1 MSCSLL
7 KFLGI
12 FLILS
17 AILSTFRCNRSLSG
31 IVFVIY
37 PADKRHHTRI
47 FQTDSR
53 DICTEKQKIGGHKR
67 KYAVLGKIAQPIFDP
82 LRKRCF
88 ISVHCISPCQ
98 YYSAGAAARLL
109 PKDSFLLRKISIC
122 SSGKTWHEKYLENNM
137 HIFYN
142 KCAVYSRIKRSRNE
156 VISCIGTPY
165 WITE

>member
-1 MSCSLL
+1 MLN
-7 KFLGI
+7 FLGI

-88 ISVHCISPCQ
+88 ISVHCISSCQ

-109 PKDSFLLRKISIC
+109 PKDSFYCAKSPFAAPGKPDTKNILKITCIFSIIMRGIFQDKAQSKRGDLLHRNSI
-122 SSGKTWHEKYLENNM
+122 LNN
-137 HIFYN
+137 
-142 KCAVYSRIKRSRNE
+142 
-156 VISCIGTPY
+156 
-165 WITE
+165 